1 MSGNFF
7 PKFRVAFVATTLLLI
22 LTPWHAADAQAV
34 FGQIIGTVS
43 APNGAPVPNAT
54 VTVTNVAKGTT
65 TTYTTNSDGQF
76 ELGSQETLGADT
88 ILYLVAKGGTAAR
101 KSEASSAAIPAA
113 TRRLVRIYACLR
125 R

>member
-1 MSGNFF
+1 MLRLNKLQFVVSFLTLARLVCASGPIAAAVRIEGLVQGGGGSLANST
-7 PKFRVAFVATTLLLI
+7 VTL
-22 LTPWHAADAQAV
+22 WAAGTGQPRQLAQA
-34 FGQIIGTVS
+34 
-43 APNGAPVPNAT
+43 
-54 VTVTNVAKGTT
+54 
-65 TTYTTNSDGQF
+65 TTNSDGQF

-113 TRRLVRIYACLR
+113 TRRLVRIYARLR